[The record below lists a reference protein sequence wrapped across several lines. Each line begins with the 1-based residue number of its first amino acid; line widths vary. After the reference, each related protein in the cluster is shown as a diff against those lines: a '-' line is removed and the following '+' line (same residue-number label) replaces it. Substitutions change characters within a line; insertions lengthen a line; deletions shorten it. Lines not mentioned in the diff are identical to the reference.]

1 MFPKTPFGPFDSTV
15 RRIVDSMSNPRG
27 AYAGSSVDQSV
38 DDKNQTL
45 EVTMDIPGV
54 KKDDID
60 LSVDEKSGRKHLIMQ
75 VFSETEDTSRH
86 YRQEIPLKA
95 PVDEGLAEAA
105 YNNGVLTVKF
115 PILEDDNSGTSIS
128 IK

>member
-1 MFPKTPFGPFDSTV
+1 
-15 RRIVDSMSNPRG
+15 
-27 AYAGSSVDQSV
+27 
-38 DDKNQTL
+38 
-45 EVTMDIPGV
+45 
-54 KKDDID
+54 
-60 LSVDEKSGRKHLIMQ
+60 VDEKSGRKHLIMQ

-95 PVDEGLAEAA
+95 PVDEGSAEAE